1 MSDQPQAEHSRHP
14 TFKQYV
20 LVAIILFAITIVEF
34 LIIWPVNRIEAFSTP
49 ILIILSIVKFAVV
62 ISFYMHLKF
71 DNKLLTWIFL
81 GGLALGTAVTFSL
94 LFLFS
99 AVSGAT
105 TQPRDH
111 AEANAVPFVE
121 HAVEGEKPSSEKP
134 PETVPET
141 TDQTAPEPTTGD
153 GGAGETDLVAM
164 GKEIFTGAGGCAVCH
179 TIEGISPGLVGPD
192 LTHIGTDASGRI
204 AGVSAEDYL
213 TESIR
218 DPGAFA
224 AKGVERATLGLM
236 PQAIAA
242 NLTDQQVEALV
253 QFLLA
258 QQ

>member
-14 TFKQYV
+14 TFKQYA

-34 LIIWPVNRIEAFSTP
+34 LIIWPENRIEAFSTP
-49 ILIILSIVKFAVV
+49 ILIVLSIVKFAIV

-94 LFLFS
+94 MFLFS

-111 AEANAVPFVE
+111 AVANAVHYDE
-121 HAVEGEKPSSEKP
+121 EEARGHKPSSETP
-134 PETVPET
+134 PDTGPDT
-141 TDQTAPEPTTGD
+141 PDQPDAGPISGD
-153 GGAGETDLVAM
+153 GGAGDTDLLAL
-164 GKEIFTGAGGCAVCH
+164 GEEIFSGIGGCGACH
-179 TIEGISPGLVGPD
+179 TINGITVGVVGPD
-192 LTHIGTDASGRI
+192 LTIIGTDASGRQS
-204 AGVSAEDYL
+204 GVSAEDYL

-218 DPGAFA
+218 DPEAFVA
-224 AKGVERATLGLM
+224 EGVDRAIPGVMTK
-236 PQAIAA
+236 AITA

-253 QFLLA
+253 QFLSA
-258 QQ
+258 QR

>member
-121 HAVEGEKPSSEKP
+121 HGVEGEKPPSEKP

-141 TDQTAPEPTTGD
+141 PDQPAPEPID
-153 GGAGETDLVAM
+153 LMALGE
-164 GKEIFTGAGGCAVCH
+164 ESFTGAGGCSVCH
-179 TIEGISPGLVGPD
+179 TIEGISAGTLGPD
-192 LTHIGTDASGRI
+192 LTRIGTGASSRI
-204 AGVSAEDYL
+204 AGVSAEDYID
-213 TESIR
+213 ESIR
-218 DPGAFA
+218 NPGAFV
-224 AKGVERATLGLM
+224 VEGFPPGLM
-236 PQAIAA
+236 P
-242 NLTDQQVEALV
+242 TDLETRLEGQQIEALV

>member
-1 MSDQPQAEHSRHP
+1 MSDQPQAGHSRHP

-20 LVAIILFAITIVEF
+20 LVAIILFTITIVEF
-34 LIIWPVNRIEAFSTP
+34 LIIWPVNHIEAFSTP
-49 ILIILSIVKFAVV
+49 ILIILSIVKFAIV

-105 TQPRDH
+105 TQPRDF
-111 AEANAVPFVE
+111 AADNARPFVE

-141 TDQTAPEPTTGD
+141 PDQPVDEPPPQD
-153 GGAGETDLVAM
+153 GGAAPETGLVAL
-164 GKEIFTGAGGCAVCH
+164 GQEIFTGAGGCFACH
-179 TIEGISPGLVGPD
+179 TIEGISIGPLGPD

-204 AGVSAEDYL
+204 SGVSAGDYL
-213 TESIR
+213 DESIR
-218 DPGAFA
+218 DPGAF
-224 AKGVERATLGLM
+224 VVPEFIDGLM
-236 PQAIAA
+236 PRDFEAK
-242 NLTDQQVEALV
+242 LKDQGIEAMV

>member
-14 TFKQYV
+14 TFKQYL

-49 ILIILSIVKFAVV
+49 ILIILSIVKFAIV

-81 GGLALGTAVTFSL
+81 AGLALGTAVTFSL

-105 TQPRDH
+105 TQARDF
-111 AEANAVPFVE
+111 AADNAVPFEHEAEPHVDPVE
-121 HAVEGEKPSSEKP
+121 TP
-134 PETVPET
+134 PETVP
-141 TDQTAPEPTTGD
+141 DAPEQSPEQPSPPD
-153 GGAGETDLVAM
+153 SGADLVAE
-164 GKEIFTGAGGCAVCH
+164 GQALFTGAGACAACH
-179 TIEGISPGLVGPD
+179 TVEGITAGLVGPD
-192 LTHIGTDASGRI
+192 LTHIGTDASNRKS
-204 AGVSAEDYL
+204 GVAAEDYL

-218 DPGAFA
+218 NPEAFVA
-224 AKGVERATLGLM
+224 EGVERAIPGLM
-236 PQAIAA
+236 TSAITA
-242 NLTDQQVEALV
+242 NLTDQQVAALV

-258 QQ
+258 QK

>member
-1 MSDQPQAEHSRHP
+1 MSDQLQAEHSRHP

-49 ILIILSIVKFAVV
+49 ILIILSIIKFAIV

-111 AEANAVPFVE
+111 AVANAVAFE
-121 HAVEGEKPSSEKP
+121 HGAEGKEHTSPDTP
-134 PETVPET
+134 PEAAPET
-141 TDQTAPEPTTGD
+141 PDQPIDEPPPPD
-153 GGAGETDLVAM
+153 TDLVTL
-164 GKEIFTGAGGCAVCH
+164 GQEIFTGFGGCIACH
-179 TIEGISPGLVGPD
+179 TIEGISAGVLGPD

-204 AGVSAEDYL
+204 AGVSDEDYL
-213 TESIR
+213 IESIR
-218 DPGAFA
+218 NPEAFVA
-224 AKGVERATLGLM
+224 EGVERAIPGLM
-236 PQAIAA
+236 TAAITA
-242 NLTDQQVEALV
+242 NLTDQQVDALV

>member
-1 MSDQPQAEHSRHP
+1 MTSQPEAGHSRHP

-49 ILIILSIVKFAVV
+49 ILIILSMVKFAIV

-111 AEANAVPFVE
+111 AVANAVAFVE
-121 HAVEGEKPSSEKP
+121 HGAEEDKPSADKPSETL
-134 PETVPET
+134 PETP
-141 TDQTAPEPTTGD
+141 DQTAPEPITGD
-153 GGAGETDLVAM
+153 GGPEDTALLAM
-164 GKEIFTGAGGCAVCH
+164 GQEIFTGAGGCSACH
-179 TIEGISPGLVGPD
+179 TIEGI
-192 LTHIGTDASGRI
+192 TEIGRASCR
-204 AGVSAEDYL
+204 
-213 TESIR
+213 
-218 DPGAFA
+218 
-224 AKGVERATLGLM
+224 ER
-236 PQAIAA
+236 
-242 NLTDQQVEALV
+242 V
-253 QFLLA
+253 
-258 QQ
+258 

>member
-34 LIIWPVNRIEAFSTP
+34 LIIWPENRIEAFSTP

-105 TQPRDH
+105 AQPRDH
-111 AEANAVPFVE
+111 AKDNAVPFEEVHKDSPE
-121 HAVEGEKPSSEKP
+121 SPPDKPDQPLDKSPAEDSAA
-134 PETVPET
+134 PET
-141 TDQTAPEPTTGD
+141 G
-153 GGAGETDLVAM
+153 LVAL
-164 GKEIFTGAGGCAVCH
+164 GQEIFTGAGGCFACH
-179 TIEGISPGLVGPD
+179 TIEGISIGPLGPD

-204 AGVSAEDYL
+204 SGVSAQDYV
-213 TESIR
+213 TKSIR
-218 DPGAFA
+218 DPEAFVA
-224 AKGVERATLGLM
+224 EGVERAIPGLM
-236 PQAIAA
+236 TSAFTA

-258 QQ
+258 QE